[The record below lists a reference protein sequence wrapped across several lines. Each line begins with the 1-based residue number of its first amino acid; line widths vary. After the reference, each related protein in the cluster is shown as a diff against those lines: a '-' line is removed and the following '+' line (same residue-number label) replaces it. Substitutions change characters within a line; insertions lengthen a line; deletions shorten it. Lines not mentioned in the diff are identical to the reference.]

1 MPISVPQRP
10 VRVRI
15 APSPTGDPHVGT
27 AYIGLFNMAF
37 ARSHGGQFILR
48 IEDTDQRRST
58 PESEVAILR
67 SLRWAGLQW
76 DEGPD
81 VGGPHGPYRQSER
94 SALYLQH
101 ADQLIAGGHA
111 YRCFCSAERLD
122 RVRAEQRAR
131 RDNPRYDGRCRDL
144 QPAESARRAAAG
156 ETHVVR
162 LAFPHTGETLV
173 PDALRGLV
181 TYENDQLDDQVLLK
195 SDGLPTYHLAN
206 VVDDHHMAITHVI
219 RAEEWLNSTPKHLAL
234 YAAFGWVA
242 PVFVHM
248 PLLRNA
254 DRSKISKRK
263 NPTSLDYYQR
273 RGYLPE
279 AFLNFLS
286 LLGYSMPDER
296 EIFSIEEF
304 VAQLDLSRVSLGGP
318 VFDQEKLT
326 AINGKYIR
334 AMQEDEL
341 ARRTVE
347 WLAQDNRLGMAA
359 GLVQERMTHLSGFM
373 PASAFLNGNDL
384 DMGLAARHLLVGCSS
399 RKKKAVRLDAASS
412 RRFFLDLIARLES
425 SPSWT
430 AEAIEVALRGAV
442 DEAGV
447 LVGDGFMA
455 ARVAISGGT
464 ASPPLFES
472 IAALGRALA
481 LDRLRHCATLL
492 ANPQALLKAISAAE
506 KDIEQTRQALAHAS
520 AAQTAGGRLDP
531 AGG

>member
-1 MPISVPQRP
+1 MPIAVPTKP

-37 ARSHGGQFILR
+37 ARHHGGQFVLR

-58 PESEVAILR
+58 PESETAILD
-67 SLRWAGLQW
+67 SLRWAGLRW

-94 SALYLQH
+94 SALYRRH
-101 ADQLIAGGHA
+101 ADELIASGNA
-111 YRCFCSAERLD
+111 YPCFCSAERLN
-122 RVRAEQRAR
+122 RIRAEQRAR
-131 RDNPRYDGRCRDL
+131 RDNPGYDGLCRTL
-144 QPAESARRAAAG
+144 SPAESASRVAAG
-156 ETHVVR
+156 EPHVVR
-162 LAFPHTGETLV
+162 LAFPRSGETLV
-173 PDALRGLV
+173 ADALRGLV
-181 TYENDQLDDQVLLK
+181 TYDNSQSDDQVLLK
-195 SDGLPTYHLAN
+195 TDGLPTYHLAN

-234 YAAFGWVA
+234 YAAFGWTP

-254 DRSKISKRK
+254 DKSKISKRK
-263 NPTSLDYYQR
+263 NPTSLAYYQR

-279 AFLNFLS
+279 AFLNFLG

-296 EIFSIEEF
+296 EIFSVTEF
-304 VAQLDLSRVSLGGP
+304 AEQLDLSRVSIGGP
-318 VFDQEKLT
+318 VFDQDKLS

-334 AMQEDEL
+334 AMTAAEL
-341 ARRTVE
+341 ATRTVA
-347 WLAQDNRLGMAA
+347 WLNQGDGLEVAA
-359 GLVQERMTHLSGFM
+359 GLVQERMNHLAGFLPASGF
-373 PASAFLNGNDL
+373 LHGVEL
-384 DMGLAARHLLVGCSS
+384 ELGLAARYLLVGCTST
-399 RKKKAVRLDAASS
+399 KKKAICLDAAAS
-412 RRFFLDLIARLES
+412 RRFFLDLIARLEAC
-425 SPSWT
+425 PGWT
-430 AEAIEVALRGAV
+430 AEAIEAALRAAV
-442 DEAGV
+442 EAAGV

-455 ARVAISGGT
+455 VRVAISGGV

-481 LDRLRHCATLL
+481 LDRLRRCAALL
-492 ANPQALLKAISAAE
+492 ADQKALQQAVAQAE
-506 KDIEQTRQALAHAS
+506 KDIEQTRLALANTT
-520 AAQTAGGRLDP
+520 AAQAAGGRLAP